1 MGKISP
7 STYPVD
13 LASNNLHFSTFSSS
27 IDSKTASGKSFAL
40 VSLKE
45 FKKDCADH
53 SFEKFKKNFSLFS
66 DNEDT
71 RSFENI

>member
-13 LASNNLHFSTFSSS
+13 LASNNLRFSTFSSF
-27 IDSKTASGKSFAL
+27 IDAKTAYGKSVAL
-40 VSLKE
+40 NSLNE

-53 SFEKFKKNFSLFS
+53 SFEKFKNNFSLFS